1 MPVATPL
8 ENLNKETKAEF
19 VIAKSD
25 GVLDA
30 SEVVKIAVGLAQK
43 IQQLGALSGAEKKSL
58 LLHALKQGLDT
69 SGGIGN
75 LPGFESATEDV
86 KKALEEQLINSASAA
101 IDAVLLAFSGKL
113 DLRKPS
119 SWKACLPA
127 CISAARV
134 LLPKDQQVLG
144 KALEYAATLSKEDTV
159 ETVHVDIVKE
169 VTNNTVTDGEAP
181 PVPGTAT
188 SQ

>member
-1 MPVATPL
+1 MPVPTPL
-8 ENLNKETKAEF
+8 ENLIKETKAEF

-25 GVLDA
+25 GILDA
-30 SEVVKIAVGLAQK
+30 SEVVKIAVGLVQK
-43 IQQLGALSGAEKKSL
+43 IQKLVALSGAEKKSL

-86 KKALEEQLINSASAA
+86 KRVIEEQLINSASAA
-101 IDAVLLAFSGKL
+101 IEAVLLASSGKL

-127 CISAARV
+127 CISVAGV
-134 LLPKDQQVLG
+134 LLPKDQQLVG
-144 KALEYAATLSKEDTV
+144 KALEYAATLSKEEGV
-159 ETVHVDIVKE
+159 QTVHIDVVKE
-169 VTNNTVTDGEAP
+169 VKEVDED
-181 PVPGTAT
+181 VVSIPGGAT
-188 SQ
+188 